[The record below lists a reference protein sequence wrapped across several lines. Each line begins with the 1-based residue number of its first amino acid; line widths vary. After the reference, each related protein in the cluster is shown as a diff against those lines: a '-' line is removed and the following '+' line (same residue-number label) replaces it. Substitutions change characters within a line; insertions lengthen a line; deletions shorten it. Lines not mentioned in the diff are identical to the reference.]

1 MVLHITQV
9 VVCRTF
15 LRITSANEN
24 TAVLCELCADCWQTW
39 PSQRLSASKASFPRR
54 KPTETVTLKLRSIFS
69 CANRLIHWPLFP
81 LWSSVFV
88 LLYIHVHNADE
99 SYLTHALK
107 YMYTMGRVLEKVSWI
122 PTNSNWKRIL
132 VKTERQGICY
142 LCEELSDAW
151 QWDLAYESWAWI
163 EDESHWNEYDQMD
176 V

>member
-39 PSQRLSASKASFPRR
+39 PSQRLSASKANFPRR

-132 VKTERQGICY
+132 VKTVRLVWGVVWCMAVRPG
-142 LCEELSDAW
+142 LWKLSMNGR
-151 QWDLAYESWAWI
+151 WI
-163 EDESHWNEYDQMD
+163 ALKWVWSDGC
-176 V
+176 VG